1 MTDRTRTPAPPGRRR
16 RPDLTVDVDAARAGS
31 VAAFERLYRSTAPSV
46 AGYLRWHGASDPE
59 GLANEVFLQVHR
71 NLAGFVGDGER
82 FRSWLFTVA
91 HHRMIDDRRQM
102 SRRPRIDDGTEVD
115 EAALVG
121 DVESDALAEL
131 GHDRL
136 HALLE
141 TLSPDQRSVLL
152 LRVVADLPID
162 AVATAL
168 GKRPGAIKALQH
180 RALASLRRQLEREE
194 VLL

>member
-1 MTDRTRTPAPPGRRR
+1 MTDHTPLPGRPRR
-16 RPDLTVDVDAARAGS
+16 LDLSADVEAARAGS
-31 VAAFERLYRSTAPSV
+31 VAAFERLYRSTAGSV
-46 AGYLRWHGASDPE
+46 AGYFRWHGASDPE
-59 GLANEVFLQVHR
+59 GLTNEVFSKVHR

-102 SRRPRIDDGTEVD
+102 SRRPRVDGVAEVD

-121 DVESDALAEL
+121 DAESDALAAL

-136 HALLE
+136 RALLDG
-141 TLSPDQRSVLL
+141 LSPDQRSVLL
-152 LRVVADLPID
+152 LRVVADLPVE

-168 GKRPGAIKALQH
+168 GKRPGAVKALQH
-180 RALASLRRQLEREE
+180 RALASLRRQLEHEE